1 MSLARR
7 SSNEEIDPSDSVR
20 KGLLCIRKWR
30 AETPVQQSLN
40 WFCAGN
46 RSRKVS
52 LVDTCRRKVD
62 VHSKQRFHAH
72 SESARSLPDAERH
85 NPAATEQV
93 NNSDRRSIA
102 RCDWPLT

>member
-20 KGLLCIRKWR
+20 KDLLCIRKWR
-30 AETPVQQSLN
+30 AESPVQQSLN
-40 WFCAGN
+40 WLCTSN

-52 LVDTCRRKVD
+52 LIDTCRRKVD

-72 SESARSLPDAERH
+72 SESAGSLPYAERH
-85 NPAATEQV
+85 NAAATEQV
-93 NNSDRRSIA
+93 NDSYRRGIG
-102 RCDWPLT
+102 